1 MFIDTH
7 CHVYKNA
14 CTDIELY
21 IEQSINEDV
30 KVLIDCAENIE
41 TSKEILELS
50 KNYKNIIYP
59 TIGIH
64 PEYVLNIS
72 YKDLKEMEMLLNKEK
87 FIAVGEIGLDYYYSK
102 DNKEEQIKLFEEQL
116 SLAEMKKLP
125 VIIHSREATNDTIS
139 ILKKYK
145 VKGIIHSFSGSEETA
160 KEYIKM
166 GYFLGVNGVV
176 TFKNSKLKEVIK
188 EIGLDNLV
196 LETDSPF
203 LSPEPFRG
211 KVNSSKNIPII
222 AEFIATVLNE
232 DVEKVRDIT
241 TKNALS
247 IFDIKSK
254 KWYNFCV
261 EVIKLNTVLNSLKIL
276 FIAAVCLGLKT
287 SGFVYLST
295 AENENYDK
303 TINYSIIEADQYET
317 YVDLLYDPI
326 EAFTGEITGYGAD
339 CEGCSGILACR
350 PRTNVFEKGI
360 YFDDKEYGTIRVVA
374 APREYPC
381 GTIMRFNIPK
391 LGSEPIIAI
400 VMDRGG
406 VINGSIL
413 DLLTESESYSAKYV
427 GRVKNIEI
435 EVLRKGW

>member
-64 PEYVLNIS
+64 PEYVLNVS
-72 YKDLKEMEMLLNKEK
+72 RKDLKEMEMLLNKEK

-125 VIIHSREATNDTIS
+125 VIIHSREAINDTIS

-254 KWYNFCV
+254 K
-261 EVIKLNTVLNSLKIL
+261 
-276 FIAAVCLGLKT
+276 
-287 SGFVYLST
+287 
-295 AENENYDK
+295 
-303 TINYSIIEADQYET
+303 
-317 YVDLLYDPI
+317 
-326 EAFTGEITGYGAD
+326 
-339 CEGCSGILACR
+339 
-350 PRTNVFEKGI
+350 
-360 YFDDKEYGTIRVVA
+360 
-374 APREYPC
+374 
-381 GTIMRFNIPK
+381 
-391 LGSEPIIAI
+391 
-400 VMDRGG
+400 
-406 VINGSIL
+406 
-413 DLLTESESYSAKYV
+413 
-427 GRVKNIEI
+427 
-435 EVLRKGW
+435 

>member
-254 KWYNFCV
+254 K
-261 EVIKLNTVLNSLKIL
+261 
-276 FIAAVCLGLKT
+276 
-287 SGFVYLST
+287 
-295 AENENYDK
+295 
-303 TINYSIIEADQYET
+303 
-317 YVDLLYDPI
+317 
-326 EAFTGEITGYGAD
+326 
-339 CEGCSGILACR
+339 
-350 PRTNVFEKGI
+350 
-360 YFDDKEYGTIRVVA
+360 
-374 APREYPC
+374 
-381 GTIMRFNIPK
+381 
-391 LGSEPIIAI
+391 
-400 VMDRGG
+400 
-406 VINGSIL
+406 
-413 DLLTESESYSAKYV
+413 
-427 GRVKNIEI
+427 
-435 EVLRKGW
+435 